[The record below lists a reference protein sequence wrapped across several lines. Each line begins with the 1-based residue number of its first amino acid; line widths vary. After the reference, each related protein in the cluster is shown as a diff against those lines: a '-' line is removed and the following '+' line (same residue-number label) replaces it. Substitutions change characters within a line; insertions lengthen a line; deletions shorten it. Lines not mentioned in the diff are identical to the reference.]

1 MNNTELKKLG
11 WWARRKRKLS
21 AYGPLD
27 RAIRQWRSLGSVR
40 TATGTAPNGDA
51 LVYRMNATT
60 LEIGQGANTFKGM
73 VGLAGLGGV
82 LAMLFGLLVM
92 TPEFIS
98 FAIPRHYWGFLFWM
112 LFFAIVI
119 YLPLGLLFLTIF
131 LNDFFG
137 YTDALLRFDR
147 VRRKAW
153 MFVGTRSPIELDW
166 DRLTP
171 VSQGITPANSNINTF
186 RSVLLVDLDAEGD
199 VKFDGKFPRMA
210 SLGQTSLNEAQAISQ
225 YEYVRQF
232 MEIGPAHLPPCA
244 TYLEHRT
251 VFRDIVRFFG
261 FLDAA
266 RDIDW
271 RRPGETGG
279 GGLLFANLF
288 CILLGWGI
296 LPFELVTYIAYR
308 CNRVPKWPKD
318 IDEYAKDGGEMLP
331 PKGAASGRL
340 RIVPKEVPFILLW
353 VGCAFAVYAW
363 VASLFFK

>member
-1 MNNTELKKLG
+1 MNTTGLKKMG
-11 WWARRKRKLS
+11 WWARRAHKVS

-27 RAIRQWRSLGSVR
+27 RAVRQWRDLGSVR
-40 TATGTAPNGDA
+40 TGTGAVPNGDA

-73 VGLAGLGGV
+73 MGLAGLVGA
-82 LAMLFGLLVM
+82 LAMFFALLIM
-92 TPEFIS
+92 SPDFIS
-98 FAIPRHYWGFLFWM
+98 FATSERYWGLLIFTLAADVIVFLPM
-112 LFFAIVI
+112 
-119 YLPLGLLFLTIF
+119 GLLFLTIF
-131 LNDFFG
+131 LTDFFG

-147 VRRKAW
+147 VRRKVW

-166 DRLTP
+166 NRLTP

-199 VKFDGKFPRMA
+199 VKFDGKYPRIA
-210 SLGQTSLNEAQAISQ
+210 SVGQTSLNEQQAISQ

-232 MEIGPAHLPPCA
+232 MELGPAHLPSCA

-261 FLDAA
+261 FLDLA
-266 RDIDW
+266 RNIDW

-279 GGLLFANLF
+279 YGLVFASLF
-288 CILLGWGI
+288 CMLLGWAF
-296 LPFELVTYIAYR
+296 LPFDLATYIAYR
-308 CNRVPKWPKD
+308 CNRVPKWPAA
-318 IDEYAKDGGEMLP
+318 IEAYSNDGGEMTRP
-331 PKGAASGRL
+331 VGAASGRM
-340 RIVPKEVPFILLW
+340 RIVLKEVPFILLW

-363 VASLFFK
+363 VASWFIK

>member
-1 MNNTELKKLG
+1 MNTTEVKKMG
-11 WWARRKRKLS
+11 CWARHIRKAS
-21 AYGPLD
+21 AHGPLH
-27 RAIRQWRSLGSVR
+27 RAVRQWRGLGSVR
-40 TATGTAPNGDA
+40 TSTGTVPNGDA

-73 VGLAGLGGV
+73 MGLAGLVGV
-82 LAMLFGLLVM
+82 WASYMVLIVLTPTFFEDGEFRTHPIAALVA
-92 TPEFIS
+92 TSIDVIFI
-98 FAIPRHYWGFLFWM
+98 
-112 LFFAIVI
+112 
-119 YLPLGLLFLTIF
+119 LPVGLLFLTIF
-131 LNDFFG
+131 LTDFFG

-147 VRRKAW
+147 VRRKVW

-199 VKFDGKFPRMA
+199 VKFDGRFPRIA
-210 SLGQTSLNEAQAISQ
+210 SLGQTSLNEEQAISQ

-232 MEIGPAHLPPCA
+232 MELGPAHLPSCA

-261 FLDAA
+261 FLDLA
-266 RDIDW
+266 RNIDW

-279 GGLLFANLF
+279 YGLVFANLF
-288 CILLGWGI
+288 CMLLGWGI
-296 LPFELVTYIAYR
+296 LPFNLASYIAYR
-308 CNRVPKWPKD
+308 CNRIPKWPKD
-318 IDEYAKDGGEMLP
+318 IDDYAKDGGEMRP
-331 PKGAASGRL
+331 PEGAASERL
-340 RIVPKEVPFILLW
+340 RIVLKEVPFILLW

-363 VASLFFK
+363 FASWFIK

>member
-1 MNNTELKKLG
+1 MNTTGLKKLG
-11 WWARRKRKLS
+11 WWARRARKVS

-27 RAIRQWRSLGSVR
+27 RAVRQWRGLGSVR
-40 TATGTAPNGDA
+40 TSTGTAPNGDA

-73 VGLAGLGGV
+73 IGLAGLGGT
-82 LAMLFGLLVM
+82 LAMFFALLVM
-92 TPEFIS
+92 SPES
-98 FAIPRHYWGFLFWM
+98 VMFAIPERYWGLLIFTL
-112 LFFAIVI
+112 AADVIVF
-119 YLPLGLLFLTIF
+119 LPLGLLFLTIF
-131 LNDFFG
+131 LTDFFG

-147 VRRKAW
+147 VRRKVW

-199 VKFDGKFPRMA
+199 VKFDGKYPRIA
-210 SLGQTSLNEAQAISQ
+210 SLGQTSLNEQQAISQ

-232 MEIGPAHLPPCA
+232 MDLGPAHLPSCA

-261 FLDAA
+261 FLDLA
-266 RDIDW
+266 RNIDW

-279 GGLLFANLF
+279 YGLVFASLF
-288 CILLGWGI
+288 CMLLGWGI
-296 LPFELVTYIAYR
+296 LPFNLASYVAYR
-308 CNRVPKWPKD
+308 CNRIPKWPKG
-318 IDEYAKDGGEMLP
+318 IDDYAKDGGEMRP
-331 PKGAASGRL
+331 PEGAASERL
-340 RIVPKEVPFILLW
+340 RIVLKEVPFILLW
-353 VGCAFAVYAW
+353 VGCAFAVYGWA
-363 VASLFFK
+363 ASWFIK